1 MVYIPHLM
9 LLGTLYCCS
18 NKVQKADKF
27 YELVEIELTD
37 IIQSSDKEFRDYMP
51 VLYDISYKLMVRL
64 YERHRDVTPPA
75 DGQAELMPEINIQ
88 EYLPEDGDEERDRKI
103 MEKLTIRYVDA
114 VFLSK
119 SKLNRTEFTGRL
131 SKTLSKFLQPH
142 ELRQQYHE
150 KFLAI

>member
-1 MVYIPHLM
+1 
-9 LLGTLYCCS
+9 
-18 NKVQKADKF
+18 
-27 YELVEIELTD
+27 
-37 IIQSSDKEFRDYMP
+37 MP
-51 VLYDISYKLMVRL
+51 VLYEISYKLMIRL
-64 YERHRDVTPPA
+64 YENHRDQTPPA
-75 DGQAELMPEINIQ
+75 DGQPELMPEIDIQ
-88 EYLPEDGDEERDRKI
+88 QYLPNDEDEDRDQKI

-131 SKTLSKFLQPH
+131 SNTLSKFLQPH